1 MANSKAGLDAA
12 FIEQQRQK
20 LLQLQST
27 LRTAAQADDADAD
40 DLRGSAGDAGEA
52 EDDAQKLAG
61 LELDDNL
68 AVRDHERLRR
78 VERALQ
84 KIQEGTY
91 GLSDQSGVIIP
102 RERLAAVPE
111 TTLTLSEERAAEG
124 RR

>member
-1 MANSKAGLDAA
+1 MSKSKAGLDAA

-20 LLQLQST
+20 LLQLQAT
-27 LRTAAQADDADAD
+27 LRAAARADDADAA
-40 DLRGSAGDAGEA
+40 DLRSSSELAEEA

-68 AVRDHERLRR
+68 AVRELERLRR

-84 KIQEGTY
+84 KIEQGTY
-91 GLSDQSGVIIP
+91 GPSDQSGVIIP

-111 TTLTLSEERAAEG
+111 TTLTLSEERAAE
-124 RR
+124 RPR

>member
-1 MANSKAGLDAA
+1 MSKSKAGLDAA

-20 LLQLQST
+20 LLQLQAT
-27 LRTAAQADDADAD
+27 LRAAARADDADAA
-40 DLRGSAGDAGEA
+40 DLRSSSEWAEEA

-68 AVRDHERLRR
+68 AVRDLERLRR
-78 VERALQ
+78 VERALE
-84 KIQEGTY
+84 KIEQGTY

-111 TTLTLSEERAAEG
+111 TTLTLSEERAAE
-124 RR
+124 RPR